1 MGTRFRV
8 RIGSEECV
16 CELED
21 AAPNVSA
28 ILRRALPIR
37 TFATHAKF
45 AGHELVVMLPF
56 WTEAENF
63 IRPEGNVEGDV
74 CFYPGRQTLCVFYG
88 DVTPFGKPGNVLA
101 RLVEGKDAMRRA
113 ARAVLEQGSL
123 PVSVYLEGDDEGQA
137 ALPSSGPETALSR
150 RVRAFLDPVWGQEPD
165 DVRALRTFTRPLMGN
180 TPCVLYACFDL
191 FWAGE
196 NLQTCRELARQG
208 RLSVPDL
215 NDMTAALL
223 ERTRRRLA
231 HWEMPA
237 TVSLLADCV
246 NYFGRT
252 GPATTDEYLSITRD
266 LLVALGR
273 VQSWIDALIPWA
285 KLDRA
290 LHPEALARIRAGA
303 LVEDRHSADGEPR

>member
-1 MGTRFRV
+1 MATRFRV
-8 RIGSEECV
+8 RIGDEECV
-16 CELED
+16 CEAAE
-21 AAPNVSA
+21 AAPSVA
-28 ILRRALPIR
+28 AMLRHALPVR

-45 AGHELVVMLPF
+45 AGHELILMLPF

-74 CFYPGRQTLCVFYG
+74 CFYPGRQTLCIFYG
-88 DVTPFGKPGNVLA
+88 HVTPFGKPGNVLA
-101 RLVEGKDAMRRA
+101 RLVEGEDAMRRA
-113 ARAVLEQGSL
+113 ARAVLERGTL
-123 PVSVYLEGDDEGQA
+123 PATVFLEGEEEGQG
-137 ALPSSGPETALSR
+137 ALPLSPPETALTP
-150 RVRAFLDPVWGQEPD
+150 RVRTFLDSVWGQEPD

-196 NLQTCRELARQG
+196 TLQTCRELLREG
-208 RLSVPDL
+208 RLSLPDL
-215 NDMTAALL
+215 NRTTAALL

-246 NYFGRT
+246 DYFGSK
-252 GPATTDEYLSITRD
+252 GPAIADEYDSITRD

-285 KLDRA
+285 KLDGA
-290 LHPEALARIRAGA
+290 LAAEALAAVRAGT
-303 LVEDRHSADGEPR
+303 LVEEPRPIEGGS